1 MLDWNVVVSAKE
13 RGFTMAR
20 DILSEYGRTQR
31 THYHNVLVM
40 KVSSPADFLAQLED
54 RLRLNRDLLAYVSRI
69 APATYAF
76 DFSTPPD
83 FERQVRAVAPSWAM
97 QLAGKKFHVRM
108 HRRGLKGLVVSP
120 VEERFIDEVLL
131 AELNEVGAPGAVR
144 FDDADAIVDVET
156 VDHRAGLALWTR
168 ADLERYPFLKPE

>member
-20 DILSEYGRTQR
+20 DILAEYGRTQR

-40 KVSSPADFLAQLED
+40 KVPSPTDFLAQLED
-54 RLRLNRDLLAYVSRI
+54 RLHVNPDLLTYVSRI

-76 DFSTPPD
+76 DFSAPPD
-83 FERQVRAVAPSWAM
+83 FESQVRAVVPTWTV

-108 HRRGLKGLVVSP
+108 HRRGLKGLVRSP
-120 VEERFIDEVLL
+120 VEERFVDEVLL
-131 AELNEVGAPGAVR
+131 AALTDAGTPGTIG

-168 ADLERYPFLKPE
+168 ADLARYPFLKPE